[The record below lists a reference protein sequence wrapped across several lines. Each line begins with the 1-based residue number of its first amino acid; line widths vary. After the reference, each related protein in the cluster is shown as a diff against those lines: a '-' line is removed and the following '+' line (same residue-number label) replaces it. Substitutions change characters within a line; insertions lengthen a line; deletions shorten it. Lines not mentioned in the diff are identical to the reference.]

1 MAKRNTKQNKK
12 KKSPKNIIEA
22 KIYDDLVIPN
32 NNLYSGF
39 TSYVNLPTEGKDF
52 RKYEELL
59 FEKAQEIWS
68 ICILTRTD
76 QYGDELSSDNIE
88 IYAVLK
94 SRNRTEFCPI
104 ALVWPKLAINKTNE
118 NANALLVSKAPF
130 LFHLLRHFLLWA
142 ESGNIKN
149 CKDSPLY
156 KVTKLMLHNIYLG
169 DLSEDQAALDE
180 LNAIALGED
189 IHNRTISGGL
199 MDPPKFTVHNK
210 VDKKIDMLEEEA
222 DEENVEEAE
231 EEIVEVAEPEESEQ
245 EKLLRQELEETKR
258 ALEAEKARYEELAK
272 QIEQAKESG
281 AEQISSK
288 PALPKE
294 EYERQLVEL
303 QERLSANEK
312 ELRACKREY
321 LPLAKIKKTLE
332 RDEKKLRRKEAA
344 VAKQQMMVYGVNN
357 YSDIDEEK
365 AKKLAE
371 ELDLYDGLK
380 LSVQNCKDVMENNK
394 DRFPVLEKMYYILK
408 AQNEQ
413 IKNDILE
420 AKQAIEA
427 YDEEE

>member
-32 NNLYSGF
+32 NNQYSGF

-199 MDPPKFTVHNK
+199 MSGGLMDPPKFTVHNK

-222 DEENVEEAE
+222 DEDTYHNISLHLNAW
-231 EEIVEVAEPEESEQ
+231 VAFPEGEDEDLSQMTDMERKCAHHFTVSAVPPDLPSP
-245 EKLLRQELEETKR
+245 EDLEDM
-258 ALEAEKARYEELAK
+258 
-272 QIEQAKESG
+272 G
-281 AEQISSK
+281 
-288 PALPKE
+288 
-294 EYERQLVEL
+294 
-303 QERLSANEK
+303 
-312 ELRACKREY
+312 
-321 LPLAKIKKTLE
+321 
-332 RDEKKLRRKEAA
+332 
-344 VAKQQMMVYGVNN
+344 
-357 YSDIDEEK
+357 IDV
-365 AKKLAE
+365 
-371 ELDLYDGLK
+371 GNI
-380 LSVQNCKDVMENNK
+380 Q
-394 DRFPVLEKMYYILK
+394 
-408 AQNEQ
+408 
-413 IKNDILE
+413 
-420 AKQAIEA
+420 
-427 YDEEE
+427 

>member
-1 MAKRNTKQNKK
+1 MEQ
-12 KKSPKNIIEA
+12 II
-22 KIYDDLVIPN
+22 LQVVII
-32 NNLYSGF
+32 LGIIIAGGF
-39 TSYVNLPTEGKDF
+39 LIF
-52 RKYEELL
+52 
-59 FEKAQEIWS
+59 F
-68 ICILTRTD
+68 
-76 QYGDELSSDNIE
+76 
-88 IYAVLK
+88 
-94 SRNRTEFCPI
+94 
-104 ALVWPKLAINKTNE
+104 
-118 NANALLVSKAPF
+118 
-130 LFHLLRHFLLWA
+130 
-142 ESGNIKN
+142 
-149 CKDSPLY
+149 
-156 KVTKLMLHNIYLG
+156 LG
-169 DLSEDQAALDE
+169 DLLMSIVDPKRDEERVKAKKKNEVKKFAQKVDTLPEEVKEEVLKNEDVAEVMAEAKAIEEPQAEQANNEIAVEAYVPAEQQVEEERQEQEDDEQARIAEARAALEKRKEEILRRIQAQIEDDDE
-180 LNAIALGED
+180 EEED
-189 IHNRTISGGL
+189 EEEQTPEAEE
-199 MDPPKFTVHNK
+199 DVEED
-210 VDKKIDMLEEEA
+210 VEEEA

-245 EKLLRQELEETKR
+245 EKLLRQELEEAKR